1 VVDSNLIRL
10 RVSAHFYSSLQSV
23 QVMPE
28 VEVSEQL
35 YRQLRTAG
43 GREDIDETLWRLVD
57 DARQRGE

>member
-1 VVDSNLIRL
+1 
-10 RVSAHFYSSLQSV
+10 
-23 QVMPE
+23 MPE